1 MRNPSLSPASV
12 HLWHIPLS
20 QPAIGAD
27 VEILGN
33 AELVRAARFATPQ
46 LRDNYF
52 NTHAAKRRI
61 LASYL
66 NVAAKD
72 LALDTNPYGKPC
84 LAGASAAGDIRFN
97 LSHTQTTVIMAVT
110 RGREIGVDV
119 EALDRNLTVMPLA
132 QRYFS
137 EPVLRHL
144 ERLEDADQRSAFLR
158 YWTQFEAYKKAR
170 GDGLRGGDGKLTF
183 KLAAAPDN
191 HFQTLPF
198 TTQPIDWQIAEL
210 DYLPEHA
217 VAVVIEAN
225 SIALELSWQ
234 DYRPGQ
240 TEI

>member
-1 MRNPSLSPASV
+1 MRTLSLGPASV

-27 VEILGN
+27 IEILGD
-33 AELVRAARFATPQ
+33 AELVRAARFVTAR
-46 LRDNYF
+46 LRDNYL

-66 NVAAKD
+66 DAAAKD

-84 LAGASAAGDIRFN
+84 LAGASAVGDVRFN
-97 LSHTQTTVIMAVT
+97 LSHTQSTVIMAVT
-110 RGREIGVDV
+110 RGRDIGVDV
-119 EALDRNLTVMPLA
+119 EALDRSLTVMPLA

-144 ERLEDADQRSAFLR
+144 ARLEDADQRSAFLR

-183 KLAAAPDN
+183 KLEAAPDN
-191 HFQTLPF
+191 RFQPLPF
-198 TTQPIDWQIAEL
+198 ATQLIDWQIAEL
-210 DYLPEHA
+210 DYLPEYA
-217 VAVVIEAN
+217 ISVVIEA
-225 SIALELSWQ
+225 SSKAPELSWQ
-234 DYRPGQ
+234 DYTPG
-240 TEI
+240 